1 MNQQPM
7 SKAMKVYL
15 GIAGWVLSII
25 ALTQS
30 ALMMLSIKGSW
41 GDIAV
46 LAGVLLIIMAGALT
60 LFGINKGAE
69 LLMPSQS
76 KDDEE

>member
-69 LLMPSQS
+69 LLMPPQS